1 MAVSYADIKHEFD
14 VTLGYIHDDIRALCA
29 GTETVNYTVA
39 LLIGV
44 ACEALEDAGFYANKK
59 TALAD
64 LLPDADWRQLAGV
77 LYEALRN
84 GLAHNFDTKHIHVN
98 GQVVQIYLVWRT
110 RRAITIEQRNGEE
123 SLSLGT
129 CVLGKGIC
137 DKINEFRAKLQS
149 DPVACERFKTSLNSS
164 GRQVDC
170 KPALWNILRKNL
182 SMNTEAEH
190 DCPILKR

>member
-29 GTETVNYTVA
+29 GKETVNYTVA

-59 TALAD
+59 TVLAD
-64 LLPDADWRQLAGV
+64 LLPDDDWKQLAGV

-84 GLAHNFDTKHIHVN
+84 GLAHNFDTKHIHIN
-98 GQVVQIYLVWRT
+98 GQVVQIYLVWSMS
-110 RRAITIEQRNGEE
+110 RAIAIEERNGAEA
-123 SLSLGT
+123 LSLGT
-129 CVLGKGIC
+129 CVLGMGIC
-137 DKINEFRAKLQS
+137 EKINEFRAKLQR
-149 DPVACERFKTSLNSS
+149 DPLACERFKNSLNNS

-170 KPALWNILRKNL
+170 KPALWNVLRNK
-182 SMNTEAEH
+182 
-190 DCPILKR
+190 P